1 MSTHLD
7 SPGSVLAVSR
17 SPLHA
22 FSKVNQPEVRLAAG
36 VGIEGDAHAGKDV
49 QHLSRRADVPPPNL
63 RQVHLIHAELFDELA
78 PAGFT
83 VHPGE
88 LGENVTT
95 RGVDLLSLPRGA
107 RLHLGER
114 AVVELTGL
122 RNPCKQIDGFQSGLM
137 RLLVGRAADGTIVRK
152 AGVMSIV
159 LVSGIVRP
167 DDVIGVELPLGAH
180 EALAPV

>member
-1 MSTHLD
+1 MTTRLD
-7 SPGSVLAVSR
+7 TPASVLAVSR

-22 FSKVNQPEVRLAAG
+22 FSKVPQPEVRLAAG

-49 QHLSRRADVPPPNL
+49 QHLSRRAAVPPPNL
-63 RQVHLIHAELFDELA
+63 RQVHLIHAELA
-78 PAGFT
+78 TAGFS

-88 LGENVTT
+88 LGENITT
-95 RGVDLLSLPRGA
+95 RGVDLLSLPRGT
-107 RLHLGER
+107 RLHLGEQ

-122 RNPCKQIDGFQSGLM
+122 RNPCKQIDGFQRGLM

-167 DDVIGVELPLGAH
+167 DDTIDVELPDGAH